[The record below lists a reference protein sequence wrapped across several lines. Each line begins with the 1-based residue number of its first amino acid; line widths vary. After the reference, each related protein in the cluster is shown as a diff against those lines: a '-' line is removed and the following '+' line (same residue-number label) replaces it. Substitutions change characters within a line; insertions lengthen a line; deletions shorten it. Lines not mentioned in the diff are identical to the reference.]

1 MDTEFPSVAVKVI
14 NKEKVM
20 KVVKNPSSSHKP
32 QWRTS
37 LIWSDSKPKLKSAI
51 DGPSEFPDEFVEAIE
66 KTESDEICKEFGV
79 CERKEIWRQS
89 GSGQICSRTG
99 SEILHILKAHGL
111 APEIPEDL
119 YHLIKG
125 VCFNN
130 G

>member
-1 MDTEFPSVAVKVI
+1 MYRSVSCPLEI
-14 NKEKVM
+14 EEGNKSTSI
-20 KVVKNPSSSHKP
+20 VKNPSSSHKP
-32 QWRTS
+32 QRRTS

-51 DGPSEFPDEFVEAIE
+51 DGPSECPDESVEAIE
-66 KTESDEICKEFGV
+66 KTGSDEICKEFGV

-99 SEILHILKAHGL
+99 NEILRILKAHGL
-111 APEIPEDL
+111 APEIPENL

-125 VCFNN
+125 VCFSN